1 VGGINLTTKRQDNEL
16 FVLASPEQKRLD
28 PIQRPSL
35 SVWKETLLNIVK
47 NKLAVFGFSLLSVIV
62 FLAIFGPMFVPYSP
76 SDQDLMNGNE
86 APGEHWFGTDDL
98 GRDMWVRTWYGA
110 RVSLTIGFAAALI
123 DLVLGV
129 TIGGISGYMAGRSK
143 LGDRVD
149 NIIMRIVE
157 ILYGIPYLLVVILLM
172 VIMDPGIPSIIIAL
186 SVTGWVGMARITRGQ
201 ILQLKSQEYVM
212 AAEKLGTSHGKIIL
226 RHLLPNALGIIIVSL
241 TFTIPQAIFAESFLS
256 FLGLGVQAP
265 FASWGTMA
273 NDALGVILSGQ
284 WWRLLFPGL
293 MISLTMFAFNAFGD
307 GLQDALDPRNQK

>member
-1 VGGINLTTKRQDNEL
+1 MDE
-16 FVLASPEQKRLD
+16 
-28 PIQRPSL
+28 IQRPSL
-35 SVWKETLLNIVK
+35 SVWKETALNIVR
-47 NKLAVFGFSLLSVIV
+47 NKLALLGFSLLLVIIL
-62 FLAIFGPMFVPYSP
+62 LAAFGPSFVPYSP
-76 SDQDLMNGNE
+76 SDQDLTKGNL
-86 APGEHWFGTDDL
+86 APSSEHWFGTDDL
-98 GRDMWVRTWYGA
+98 GRDMWTRTWYGA
-110 RVSLTIGFAAALI
+110 RVSLTIGFAAAII
-123 DLVLGV
+123 DLILGV
-129 TIGGISGYMAGRSK
+129 AVGGISGYMAGRGK

-149 NIIMRIVE
+149 SLLMRLVE

-172 VIMDPGIPSIIIAL
+172 VIMEPGVTTIIIAL
-186 SVTGWVGMARITRGQ
+186 SVTGWVGMARIIRGQ

-226 RHLLPNALGIIIVSL
+226 RHLLPNTMGIIIVNL

-284 WWRLLFPGL
+284 WWRLFFPGL

-307 GLQDALDPRNQK
+307 GLQDALDPRVRK